1 MPTTIKQRT
10 RISLEDKVKLIE
22 DSKRPG
28 FNRKD
33 AMEKYGI
40 GRNAV
45 STILKD
51 QAKILK
57 CLDSGSIIKTAK
69 SFVIFV
75 TKHI

>member
-1 MPTTIKQRT
+1 MPTPLKQRT

-40 GRNAV
+40 GRNAQLV
-45 STILKD
+45 MTKVWQIGLVRNVM
-51 QAKILK
+51 
-57 CLDSGSIIKTAK
+57 K
-69 SFVIFV
+69 SFVIFA
-75 TKHI
+75 TKHIYE